1 MTPSRIWIGAAL
13 LYAAFFCWYT
23 SFGGPLSEQ
32 EIAHYVERLSTRAE
46 PERLAIW
53 LEFMR
58 SDTGDDFA
66 MLNSIDYRDE
76 PLPIEGVQ
84 PGEGSAQVM
93 SRYTMPFM
101 ARAIRSAAHPI
112 FGGWA
117 AGPTMD
123 VWGIDGAERWDFG
136 GIVRY
141 RSRRDLMELVMSL
154 LDSDIH
160 AFKQAAIEKTIAF
173 PIDPFFYAGDP
184 RLLLALLL
192 AIAALSLQLRGA
204 RRASHAD
211 RAG

>member
-1 MTPSRIWIGAAL
+1 MKPSRIWIGAAL
-13 LYAAFFCWYT
+13 LYAAFFYWYT
-23 SFGGPLSEQ
+23 SFGGPLSER
-32 EIAHYVERLSTRAE
+32 EIDHYMERLSTRAE

-76 PLPIEGVQ
+76 PLQVEGVQ
-84 PGEGSAQVM
+84 PGESSAQVLR
-93 SRYTMPFM
+93 RYTAPFM
-101 ARAIRSAAHPI
+101 ARAVLHAAHPI
-112 FGGWA
+112 FIGDA
-117 AGPTMD
+117 AAPTMD
-123 VWGIDGAERWDFG
+123 VWGIEGAERWDFG

-141 RSRRDLMELVMSL
+141 RSRRDLMEQVMFM

-160 AFKQAAIEKTIAF
+160 AFKRAAMEKTIAF

-192 AIAALSLQLRGA
+192 VIAALSLQLVTT
-204 RRASHAD
+204 RRA
-211 RAG
+211 AGAG